1 MHKGRQL
8 LGIALASLVLACAP
22 AFSAVPAVSSANPA
36 SQQEK
41 NKAIAMRVFNEIF
54 NQGKF
59 QVANEIY
66 APDFVNH
73 GQHRDFG
80 LEEDQ
85 AAARW
90 EKQACPDLKI
100 TVELMATDGDL
111 VTVVWRVKGT
121 NTGSA
126 SPLPA
131 TGVKIESRGITVWRI
146 ADGRIREE
154 WTALDQLGVVRQALS
169 QLKWKLLGLLCAVVA
184 LLWALGSVLRRLRLN
199 PSTSRG

>member
-1 MHKGRQL
+1 MDWCRPHF
-8 LGIALASLVLACAP
+8 GIALAFIVLACAP
-22 AFSAVPAVSSANPA
+22 ACATIPASLFPTLP

-41 NKAIAMRVFNEIF
+41 NVAVARRVFDEIF

-73 GQHRDFG
+73 GQHRDAS

-90 EKQACPDLKI
+90 EKQACPDMKI
-100 TVELMATDGDL
+100 AVELISSDGDL
-111 VTVVWRVKGT
+111 VTVVWRLKGT
-121 NTGSA
+121 NTAAA

-131 TGVKIESRGITVWRI
+131 TGVKIDMRGITVWRI

-154 WTALDQLGVVRQALS
+154 WTAFDELGIVRQALV
-169 QLKWKLLGLLCAVVA
+169 QLKWKLFGLFCAVVA
-184 LLWALGSVLRRLRLN
+184 LLWAFSRVIRRLWPTPLT
-199 PSTSRG
+199 PRG

>member
-1 MHKGRQL
+1 MHQGRQL

-22 AFSAVPAVSSANPA
+22 AFAAVPASSSPSFL

-41 NKAIAMRVFNEIF
+41 NKAIAMRVFDEIF

-121 NTGSA
+121 NTAYA

-131 TGVKIESRGITVWRI
+131 TGVRIESRGITVWRI
-146 ADGRIREE
+146 VDSRIREE
-154 WTALDQLGVVRQALS
+154 WTALDQLGIVRQALS
-169 QLKWKLLGLLCAVVA
+169 QLKWKLFGLLCAVVA
-184 LLWALGSVLRRLRLN
+184 LLWALGSGLRRLRLN
-199 PSTSRG
+199 ASMSKG